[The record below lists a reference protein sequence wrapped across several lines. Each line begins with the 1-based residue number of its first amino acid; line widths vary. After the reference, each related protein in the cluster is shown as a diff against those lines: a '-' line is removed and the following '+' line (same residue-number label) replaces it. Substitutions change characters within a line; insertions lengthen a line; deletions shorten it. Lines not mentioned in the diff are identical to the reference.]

1 MGEID
6 INRAEITLLVN
17 GKKRAKLLN
26 GDYGEVV
33 TLEKFVR
40 IRLSDGTEYFA
51 EVKLVPRDITPGDAD
66 WDGVVYENFLLEGY
80 GILDDGAG
88 KVVHQKR
95 GYI

>member
-1 MGEID
+1 MGEV
-6 INRAEITLLVN
+6 NLNQAEITLLVN

-26 GDYGEVV
+26 GDYGEVL

-51 EVKLVPRDITPGDAD
+51 EVRLVPGDIIPKDSD

-80 GILDDGAG
+80 GIFDDGAG

-95 GYI
+95 GFI